1 MTEGLR
7 AGDRMVERPDET
19 TIRYS
24 ITGPSEGSTLVLI
37 HGWGCERRYFDD
49 LVAQLPADLRVVAVD
64 LAEHGDSRSSRT
76 VWTMEE
82 FARDV
87 DAVLSAESI
96 TRCVVVGH
104 SLGGRGGRRS
114 RSPAARRRHP
124 RRGSRR
130 LALSRAV
137 SRDGRQ

>member
-104 SLGGRGGRRS
+104 SLGARWPS
-114 RSPAARRRHP
+114 KSVASCRRRHP